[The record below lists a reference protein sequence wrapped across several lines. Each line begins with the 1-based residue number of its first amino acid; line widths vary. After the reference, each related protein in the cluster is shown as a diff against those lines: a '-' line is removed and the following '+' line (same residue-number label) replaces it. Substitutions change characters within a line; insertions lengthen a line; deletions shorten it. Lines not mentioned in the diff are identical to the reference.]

1 MDVYGLIGKSLLHSK
16 SPEYFNKR
24 FVKEGINAEYR
35 LFEINQAEDLE
46 KIIIETPNLKGLNV
60 TIPYKRSFGHMMS
73 SLSPEV
79 KKTGSLNTIKIN
91 RDSNNIITQAFNTD
105 IRGFETSIE
114 SVITENPGIR
124 ALILGTGG
132 AAHTAAY
139 VFRKLGVF
147 YYFISRNPAK
157 VAHLGYNWITKEII
171 NDYRLIVNCT
181 PVGMFPDVDTA
192 PLLPYDYINSKSIC
206 FDVVYNPSD
215 TLFLKRSKLNGAKV
229 ITGVHMFE
237 TQANQAWKI
246 WKDKSV

>member
-24 FVKEGINAEYR
+24 FKKEGVDAEYR
-35 LFEINQAEDLE
+35 LFEIDNAEDLE
-46 KIIIETPNLKGLNV
+46 QILTETQNLKGLNV
-60 TIPYKRSFGHMMS
+60 TIPYKRSFGHMMN

-79 KKTGSLNTIKIN
+79 KKTGSINTIKII
-91 RDSNNIITQAFNTD
+91 RDKSSMVTEAYNTD
-105 IRGFETSIE
+105 IRGFEISIKNI
-114 SVITENPGIR
+114 VDENPGIR
-124 ALILGTGG
+124 AMILGTGG

-147 YYFISRNPAK
+147 YYFISRKPAK

-171 NDYRLIVNCT
+171 HDYRLIVNCT
-181 PVGMFPDVDTA
+181 PVGMFPNVDNA
-192 PLLPYDYINSKSIC
+192 PQLPYEYINESNIC

-229 ITGVHMFE
+229 ITGKQMFE
-237 TQANQAWKI
+237 VQANQSWKI
-246 WKDKSV
+246 WNE